1 MMLRADHI
9 DLGGIQRRAVMKI
22 AVELVKADSR
32 IHSKEVE
39 LLDELQKCLRLS
51 QEEMDLTHYLSLEN
65 AVGSLDSLDEGR
77 IREIINLFNR
87 IMCSDNDIDFEENLL
102 LSSISMS
109 CDTSSR
115 DWCGILSVMA
125 TETEAPEKQIVFLE
139 KETSATARQVLDD
152 KYDNLL
158 ISKAFSD
165 IGLEFFYLPDI
176 IGEFSPSLA
185 DDDRLDLL
193 RRSMEYI
200 VPAGDR
206 LKLNNLKESLAALDN
221 RTFYHIILSRF
232 NIEPDR
238 IPFPAFLMI
247 KIRDSHILDDSDNLR
262 RMVDFLCIDIS
273 SEVKKRI
280 LTFVSR
286 FDRRRELL
294 SYSGYHK
301 FLFDYLSSESKTS
314 NPVTINS
321 KGEFLLESGDGGS
334 IRFESAPQAVTLYL
348 LLLSRGR
355 RGISQATFTQA
366 TDFLKCLDVNEYLN
380 ASGDLDL
387 GRLTNSLTRK
397 DDEYA
402 SVILDTITIYR
413 MFSTKDNRKKNFL
426 GYIQRILLH
435 RSSLKTYIN
444 SGFASSSRLANP
456 EHFMVSFNPDLKTY
470 SVSASPSLFLARL
483 GGDSPAPLTETP
495 FWKSLNSR
503 RGM

>member
-1 MMLRADHI
+1 
-9 DLGGIQRRAVMKI
+9 MKI

-32 IHSKEVE
+32 IHSKEVG

-65 AVGSLDSLDEGR
+65 AVGCLDSLEEER
-77 IREIINLFNR
+77 IRRIIDLFNR

-109 CDTSSR
+109 CDSSSR
-115 DWCGILSVMA
+115 DWCRILSITA

-139 KETSATARQVLDD
+139 KETSDSARQVLDD
-152 KYDNLL
+152 RYDNLL

-176 IGEFSPSLA
+176 IGEFSRSLA

-200 VPAGDR
+200 VPSGDR
-206 LKLNNLKESLAALDN
+206 LKLNNLKESLATLDN
-221 RTFYHIILSRF
+221 RTFYHIVLSRF
-232 NIEPDR
+232 NIDPDR
-238 IPFPAFLMI
+238 IPFPAFLMM

-286 FDRRRELL
+286 FDRGRELL
-294 SYSGYHK
+294 SYSGYHR
-301 FLFDYLSSESKTS
+301 FLFDYLSSESKSS
-314 NPVTINS
+314 NPITINS
-321 KGEFLLESGDGGS
+321 KGEFLLGTEEGGT
-334 IRFESAPQAVTLYL
+334 IRFKSAPQAATLYI
-348 LLLSRGR
+348 LLLSRGKS
-355 RGISQATFTQA
+355 GVQQTDFDKAA
-366 TDFLKCLDVNEYLN
+366 DFLKTPEV
-380 ASGDLDL
+380 SGCVTSGGELDL
-387 GRLTNSLTRK
+387 PRLTRLLDDK

-402 SVILDTITIYR
+402 KVILDTITIYR
-413 MFSTKDNRKKNFL
+413 TFSTKDSDKASFL
-426 GYIQRILLH
+426 GYIEGIFRH

-444 SGFASSSRLANP
+444 TGFSSAPRLANP
-456 EHFMVSFNPDLKTY
+456 EHFAVSFNPDLKTY
-470 SVSASPSLFLARL
+470 SVSASPSLFLARFD
-483 GGDSPAPLTETP
+483 GSAPCPLTETP
-495 FWKSLNSR
+495 FWKSLK
-503 RGM
+503 